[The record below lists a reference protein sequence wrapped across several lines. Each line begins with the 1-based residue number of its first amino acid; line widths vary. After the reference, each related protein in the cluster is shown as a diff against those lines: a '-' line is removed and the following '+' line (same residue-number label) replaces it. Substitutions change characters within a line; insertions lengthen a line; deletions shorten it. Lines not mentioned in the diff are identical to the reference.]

1 MLVATLSDT
10 ESDLFDEFEDEYSKN
25 MAFTTTTENVIVEN
39 VSDSED
45 SSNDEAP
52 KKLTL

>member
-1 MLVATLSDT
+1 MVVTLSDT

-25 MAFTTTTENVIVEN
+25 MAFTATTENVIVEN
-39 VSDSED
+39 VSDSEESFD
-45 SSNDEAP
+45 DEAP